1 MASKKREKITLK
13 SPKSHHTRHT
23 VKNKT
28 NSPDRL
34 ELRKYDPVVREHVIY
49 KESKK

>member
-1 MASKKREKITLK
+1 MASKKREKIILK
-13 SPKSHHTRHT
+13 SSKSHHTYHT

-28 NSPDRL
+28 NSPDRI
-34 ELRKYDPVVREHVIY
+34 EIKKYDPFVREHVPY

>member
-1 MASKKREKITLK
+1 MASKKRENVILK
-13 SPKSHHTRHT
+13 SSESHHTYHT

-28 NSPDRL
+28 NTPDRM
-34 ELRKYDPVVREHVIY
+34 EMVKYDPVVRKRVPY